1 MTNHLQTTKEAY
13 LQMMNNLLEERR
25 DITKMYYEVKA
36 KVDEID
42 KLLMAGD
49 SGKVSNGQ
57 AAEIMKYA
65 ELFNN
70 RKDIEEKAVKSGET
84 LKDKHNKFT
93 EEIKKRAEERTAP
106 RQKLSIEHTL
116 SQGAINAAEGFKN
129 MAQQLNER
137 FAKDLPKPR
146 QATAAELIASS
157 VEPVKE
163 EKPKEDKR
171 KGRRYGKVGA
181 SGRTISV
188 HGKEGMEEMIK
199 ILMKHP
205 RGLHI
210 RDFLKEFNESLGL
223 EIEYKYFASA
233 LSKAKKNDSRIQ
245 QAGRGFY
252 IYQR

>member
-49 SGKVSNGQ
+49 SGKVSNGK

-70 RKDIEEKAVKSGET
+70 REKIDDRAIKAGET
-84 LKDKHNKFT
+84 LKDKQNKFT

-163 EKPKEDKR
+163 DKHILPVEPNKPKKRVGRGKGGAAGAEGREAIIEVLKAHEQPLHVKGLYELVSERFESEIVFHSFQAVLSKLKQKDKR
-171 KGRRYGKVGA
+171 
-181 SGRTISV
+181 
-188 HGKEGMEEMIK
+188 
-199 ILMKHP
+199 
-205 RGLHI
+205 
-210 RDFLKEFNESLGL
+210 
-223 EIEYKYFASA
+223 
-233 LSKAKKNDSRIQ
+233 IQ
-245 QAGRGFY
+245 SAGRGFY
-252 IYQR
+252 IYKG